1 MSFLNGE
8 KNMSSPTWK
17 RIWLV
22 MGFAAISGAS
32 APSHALPPYSITD
45 LGTLAGASGGVA
57 VDLNNRGQA
66 AGTSFFS
73 DGVTRATLFGAG
85 GLTDLGLLSGS
96 SPDGFSRGNG
106 INDSG
111 QVVGASTYINS
122 TSANSTATHGF
133 VYGGGSMRD
142 IGTLGGTNSEAYAIN
157 NAGQIVGGADI
168 APTNTGRVTHPFV
181 YNNGVMTDLGSF
193 GGSAEA
199 RHINNTGQIV
209 GYSFLGSTSVS
220 HAFLYSGGTMTDLG
234 TLANGTDFA
243 TSGASRI
250 NDRGQIV
257 GYSSAPFEAT
267 HGFLYSAGMMT
278 DIGSLGGS
286 ITSAFDINNL
296 GQIVGAAN
304 LPGPFSSVLDMHA
317 FLYSDGVLTD
327 LNSLAGLQEAGWR
340 LLAGADAINDSGQI
354 IGLGYLNTGENQ
366 HVFSL
371 TPNAEVPE
379 PSVALLMLAGVLGIG
394 GAGFLRKSRAAAPD
408 ASAGLALT

>member
-1 MSFLNGE
+1 MPASL
-8 KNMSSPTWK
+8 WK
-17 RIWLV
+17 RIWAA
-22 MGFAAISGAS
+22 MGLAVASGAS

-45 LGTLAGASGGVA
+45 LGTLAGASSGVA

-73 DGVTRATLFGAG
+73 DGVSRATLFSGGAV
-85 GLTDLGLLSGS
+85 TDLGVLSAS

-106 INDSG
+106 INESG
-111 QVVGASTYINS
+111 QVVGASTFNNS
-122 TSANSTATHGF
+122 TSTNSTATHGS

-220 HAFLYSGGTMTDLG
+220 HAFLYSGGTLTDLG

-267 HGFLYSAGMMT
+267 HGFLYSAGVMT
-278 DIGSLGGS
+278 NIGSLGGS

-296 GQIVGAAN
+296 GQIVGAGN
-304 LPGPFSSVLDMHA
+304 LPGVLDMHA
-317 FLYSDGVLTD
+317 FLYSDDVMTD
-327 LNSLAGLQEAGWR
+327 LNSLAELREDGWR
-340 LLAGADAINDSGQI
+340 VLTGADAINDSGQI
-354 IGLGYLNTGENQ
+354 VGLGYLNTGDDQ
-366 HVFSL
+366 HVFLL

-379 PSVALLMLAGVLGIG
+379 PPVALLMLAGVLGIG
-394 GAGFLRKSRAAAPD
+394 GAGSLRKARASGSDELRGSGAQ
-408 ASAGLALT
+408 L